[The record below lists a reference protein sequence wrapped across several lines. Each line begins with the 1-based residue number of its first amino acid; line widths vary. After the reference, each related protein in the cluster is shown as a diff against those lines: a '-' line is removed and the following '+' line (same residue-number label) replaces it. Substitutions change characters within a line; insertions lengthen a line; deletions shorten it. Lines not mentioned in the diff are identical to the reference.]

1 MEAVIKKWGNSLGIR
16 IPSVMA
22 KDLSLRDGSHVE
34 IKDEEHRIVI
44 IPSHKENLKD
54 LLSKVNKSNLHNEID
69 TGSPV
74 GNEIW

>member
-22 KDLSLRDGSHVE
+22 KDLSLKDGSHVE
-34 IKDEEHRIVI
+34 IKDEENRIVI
-44 IPSHKENLKD
+44 IPSPKEKLKD
-54 LLSKVNKSNLHNEID
+54 LLSKINKSNLHNEIN

-74 GNEIW
+74 GKEAW

>member
-69 TGSPV
+69 TGSPF

>member
-54 LLSKVNKSNLHNEID
+54 LLSKVNKNNLHNEID